1 MFRQTWL
8 VIRSRIMQS
17 KQNESTAALE
27 REHSG
32 VSGGA
37 VGRAFRRFFHWLSPF
52 RAWRELR
59 VGQAARRDFAAGL
72 AIGAFI
78 ACLPIY
84 GLQTVLSLYA
94 ARRLAL
100 HPLSVVAGSQLSA
113 PPLGPVLSFV
123 SLVLGHVLISGKL
136 PDLSHWRNIQLPQ
149 MSVAVCNSFLISW
162 IVGGV
167 VLGAV
172 LAGIIY
178 ATASITFRLM
188 FRRSESGR

>member
-1 MFRQTWL
+1 
-8 VIRSRIMQS
+8 MQS
-17 KQNESTAALE
+17 KQTESTSALGRE
-27 REHSG
+27 RSG
-32 VSGGA
+32 VWRGT

-59 VGQAARRDFAAGL
+59 AGQPARRDFAAGL
-72 AIGAFI
+72 AVGAFI

-100 HPLSVVAGSQLSA
+100 HPLSVVTGSQLSA
-113 PPLGPVLSFV
+113 PPLGPVLAFV
-123 SLVLGHVLISGKL
+123 SLVLGHALISGKL
-136 PDLSHWRNIQLPQ
+136 PDLTDWRTHHLPA
-149 MSVAVCNSFLISW
+149 MSLAVFNSLFISW

-172 LAGIIY
+172 LAVIIY
-178 ATASITFRLM
+178 VISSLAFRLI
-188 FRRSESGR
+188 FRGPDSGQ

>member
-1 MFRQTWL
+1 L
-8 VIRSRIMQS
+8 
-17 KQNESTAALE
+17 
-27 REHSG
+27 
-32 VSGGA
+32 
-37 VGRAFRRFFHWLSPF
+37 RRFFHWLSPF

-59 VGQAARRDFAAGL
+59 VGQTARRDFAAGL

-100 HPLSVVAGSQLSA
+100 HPLSVVTGSQLSA

-123 SLVLGHVLISGKL
+123 SMVLGHALITGKL
-136 PDLSHWRNIQLPQ
+136 PDLTHWRTVQLPQ
-149 MSVAVCNSFLISW
+149 MSFSVFNSFLLSW
-162 IVGGV
+162 VVGGV

-172 LAGIIY
+172 LGVITY
-178 ATASITFRLM
+178 AIAIVTLRLM
-188 FRRSESGR
+188 FRRPESRQR

>member
-1 MFRQTWL
+1 MQPKQT
-8 VIRSRIMQS
+8 
-17 KQNESTAALE
+17 ESTSTVG
-27 REHSG
+27 RENSG
-32 VSGGA
+32 VWRGA
-37 VGRAFRRFFHWLSPF
+37 VARALRRFFHWLSPF

-59 VGQAARRDFAAGL
+59 VGQVARRDFAAGL

-123 SLVLGHVLISGKL
+123 SLVLGHALISGKL
-136 PDLSHWRNIQLPQ
+136 PDLTHWRTDHLPA
-149 MSVAVCNSFLISW
+149 MSIAIFNSPFISW

-172 LAGIIY
+172 LAAIIY
-178 ATASITFRLM
+178 AAASVTFRLM
-188 FRRSESGR
+188 FRRSQSGQVQ

>member
-1 MFRQTWL
+1 MVEAPVRADPGL
-8 VIRSRIMQS
+8 DGAAGGS
-17 KQNESTAALE
+17 KPLD
-27 REHSG
+27 
-32 VSGGA
+32 GA

-59 VGQAARRDFAAGL
+59 AEQAARRDFAAGL

-113 PPLGPVLSFV
+113 PPLGPVLSLV
-123 SLVLGHVLISGKL
+123 SLVLGHALISGKV
-136 PDLSHWRNIQLPQ
+136 PDLTHWRTPHLPA
-149 MSVAVCNSFLISW
+149 MSIAIFNSLFISW

-178 ATASITFRLM
+178 ATASVTLRLM
-188 FRRSESGR
+188 FRRPESGQR